1 MKIMILMAWLIIL
14 SPFSSPALA
23 TNATTTPPNYTIVIL
38 GDSLTDGYGLS
49 KDEAFPALV
58 EKRFHADGQKDVKVL
73 NAGISGSTSSS
84 APQRLK
90 WFLKTKPQLLAI
102 ALGANDGLRGLP
114 TAKLYENLSQT
125 IETAQAAKIKVV
137 LFGMKMP
144 ANYGAK
150 YQKDFEKVY
159 VDLAKK
165 YKVELLDFLLA
176 NVATLKDLNQE
187 DGIHPN
193 AKGHEVI
200 ANQVYPFLKKVIK
213 R

>member
-1 MKIMILMAWLIIL
+1 MKLTTLIACLIIL
-14 SPFSSPALA
+14 SPFSSLAIA
-23 TNATTTPPNYTIVIL
+23 TNAPAPKPNYTIVIL

-90 WFLKTKPQLLAI
+90 WFLKTKPQVLAI

-114 TAKLYENLSQT
+114 TAKLYQNLSQT
-125 IETAQAAKIKVV
+125 IEAAQAAKIKVV

-150 YQKDFEKVY
+150 YQKD
-159 VDLAKK
+159 LARQRRH
-165 YKVELLDFLLA
+165 F
-176 NVATLKDLNQE
+176 
-187 DGIHPN
+187 
-193 AKGHEVI
+193 
-200 ANQVYPFLKKVIK
+200 K
-213 R
+213 RAQPRRRNTPER